1 MNLPAIEI
9 SGLKVR
15 YGSRLALDIDELT
28 VNAGEFVALMGRNGA
43 GKTTFI
49 KTCLGLQ
56 KKGEGFVK
64 ILGID
69 LDRLTQ
75 AEIIKLRRRIG
86 YVPQL
91 LPPNSQLPI
100 TAREVVVIGRAAKLG
115 LFKRL
120 NSQDYSIINKWI
132 DELGLSHISESPF
145 NQLSGG
151 EQHKVMIARAM
162 AQEPELLLLDEPTA
176 NLDLGWREHIINT
189 LNQLHKRTGITI
201 LLISHEIEVISN
213 QCGKIILLENGTI
226 VAKGT
231 SAEIFTPERVKALY
245 GLKGSVIS
253 HKGRNIVL
261 PEYGNEENEFKDE
274 SASSQ

>member
-28 VNAGEFVALMGRNGA
+28 VGTGEFVALMGRNGA

-56 KKGEGFVK
+56 KKSEGVIK

-69 LDRLTQ
+69 LDQLSP
-75 AEIIKLRRRIG
+75 AEVIRLRRRIG

-100 TAREVVVIGRAAKLG
+100 TAREVIAIGRAAKLG

-120 NSQDYSIINKWI
+120 STLDNSIIDKWV
-132 DELGLSHISESPF
+132 DELGLTHIADSPF

-151 EQHKVMIARAM
+151 EQRKVMIARAM

-189 LNQLHKRTGITI
+189 LNQLHKLTGITI

-213 QCGKIILLENGTI
+213 QCRKIVLLENGKI
-226 VAKGT
+226 IAKGT
-231 SAEIFTPERVKALY
+231 SADIFTPERVKTLY

-253 HKGRNIVL
+253 HRGRNIVL
-261 PEYGNEENEFKDE
+261 PEYGSNVENEFKDDNT
-274 SASSQ
+274 SS

>member
-1 MNLPAIEI
+1 MNLPVIEI
-9 SGLKVR
+9 YGLKVKF
-15 YGSRLALDIDELT
+15 GLRLALDIDELV
-28 VNAGEFVALMGRNGA
+28 VNSGEFVVLMGRNGA
-43 GKTTFI
+43 GKTTLI

-56 KKGEGFVK
+56 KKDAGNVK

-69 LDRLTQ
+69 IDGLTPSQ
-75 AEIIKLRRRIG
+75 IIRLRRRIG

-91 LPPNSQLPI
+91 LPPKSQLPI
-100 TAREVVVIGRAAKLG
+100 TAREVVTIGRAAKLG

-120 NSQDYSIINKWI
+120 NPTDHAVADKWI
-132 DELGLSHISESPF
+132 NELGLAHIADSPF

-151 EQHKVMIARAM
+151 EQRKVMIARAM

-176 NLDLGWREHIINT
+176 NLDLGWREHIIHT
-189 LNQLHKRTGITI
+189 LNQLHKITGITI

-213 QCGKIILLENGTI
+213 QCGKIVLLENGKIT
-226 VAKGT
+226 AKGT

-261 PEYGNEENEFKDE
+261 PEYESDVSEEFKDDNTP
-274 SASSQ
+274 